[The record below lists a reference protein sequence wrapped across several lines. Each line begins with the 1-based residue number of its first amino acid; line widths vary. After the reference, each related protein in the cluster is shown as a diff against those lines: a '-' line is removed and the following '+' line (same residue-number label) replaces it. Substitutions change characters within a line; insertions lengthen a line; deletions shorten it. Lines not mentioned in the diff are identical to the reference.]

1 MQHLNVSL
9 VQYDI
14 IWEDSN
20 ANLEYLDTLLET
32 ARGSDLIILPEM
44 FNTGFSMMRQQWL
57 KKMMDRLYHGY
68 VPDQEN

>member
-32 ARGSDLIILPEM
+32 ARGSDLIILP
-44 FNTGFSMMRQQWL
+44 
-57 KKMMDRLYHGY
+57 
-68 VPDQEN
+68 